1 MESLLAYDSSSS
13 SEESDESPNKKR
25 KVAEADDNKVCEADN
40 VGKTEDKKL
49 NSSIKPTEACG
60 LFSKNFSES
69 KQITTGKNSIANYRI
84 NFSERFLGD
93 TTHSRAVYQ
102 TNDNKKSP
110 VFFNSAAQRTLSTL
124 STLGPN
130 IKPYV
135 SKRQRER
142 LTQTTASTFTTNQQ
156 LKETDL
162 GRDGSLKG
170 VNYHSELKTELLS
183 RKATSHVCRPSKQLH
198 LNLEG
203 HSQGVNCVRWNP
215 TESNNNLL
223 LSASM
228 NHMVCVW
235 DTHRGGA
242 CTQRLTQ
249 HTEAVKDAKR
259 SPCGSEVLSCG
270 YDKTARLSDLETGIG
285 NINSGC

>member
-25 KVAEADDNKVCEADN
+25 KVVEND
-40 VGKTEDKKL
+40 GKTEDKKL
-49 NSSIKPTEACG
+49 NSSIKPPTEARG
-60 LFSKNFSES
+60 LFSKNFSGS
-69 KQITTGKNSIANYRI
+69 KQITTGKNSIANYHI

-93 TTHSRAVYQ
+93 TTHLRAVYQ

-110 VFFNSAAQRTLSTL
+110 AFFNSAAQRTLST
-124 STLGPN
+124 SSILGPN

-142 LTQTTASTFTTNQQ
+142 LTQTTASAFTTNQQ

-162 GRDGSLKG
+162 IGRDGSLKG
-170 VNYHSELKTELLS
+170 VNYHSEPKTELLS
-183 RKATSHVCRPSKQLH
+183 RKATSVCRPSKQLH

-228 NHMVCVW
+228 DHMVCVW

-249 HTEAVKDAKR
+249 HTEAVKDAEW
-259 SPCGSEVLSCG
+259 SPCGSQVLSCG
-270 YDKTARLSDLETGIG
+270 YDKTARLSDLETGIV